1 MSQQQH
7 IGGNE
12 RFVRRYDY
20 GDRVVLAADLNVA
33 DDEVD
38 VDVVGST
45 AIVVVDADDRVTE
58 TEFELPGSDA
68 TVTTR
73 NGVLTIT
80 VETPSDGAVPDR
92 GVA

>member
-7 IGGNE
+7 AGGDE
-12 RFVRRYDY
+12 RFVRRYEYD
-20 GDRVVLAADLNVA
+20 DSVVVAVDFGVA

-45 AIVVVDADDRVTE
+45 AIVVVDAGDSVTE
-58 TEFELPGSDA
+58 TEFELPGTGRDTEPVVA
-68 TVTTR
+68 TH

-80 VETPSDGAVPDR
+80 VPK
-92 GVA
+92 